1 MWQFFSERQWSGVA
15 RTGQPGKR
23 HGQQSR
29 ERTAQ
34 DFLRRQGDAAALF
47 ARRYPKRAIPA
58 NRRPHS
64 RDAAGRDQLTSFGQ
78 YRALLQECSA
88 ALGIAPLCVEQ
99 HKKRASHPPPQ
110 KNGPVPHASGFR
122 RRCVLAGGIDSSAM
136 GQEILQSAFM
146 DNGIYIFY
154 SIIVE

>member
-64 RDAAGRDQLTSFGQ
+64 RDAAGRDQLTSFRQ
-78 YRALLQECSA
+78 YRALLQECYA
-88 ALGIAPLCVEQ
+88 GLGIAPLWIEPR
-99 HKKRASHPPPQ
+99 KKALPHRPAAGESPALSAHGSAAHVVCRAAPS
-110 KNGPVPHASGFR
+110 GPHRAK
-122 RRCVLAGGIDSSAM
+122 VLA
-136 GQEILQSAFM
+136 
-146 DNGIYIFY
+146 
-154 SIIVE
+154 